1 MQAPDQI
8 REFALKLRTP
18 RNPFEFRGA
27 RTALPQNCSPATL
40 PPVWALVNETSVPWE
55 WHKEAK
61 GIHVVGKVF
70 ERNFDWAGL
79 RARSLAYATSTTKCA
94 SLCNICM
101 VVLNCYGI
109 SIYRISRLNLF

>member
-79 RARSLAYATSTTKCA
+79 RARKSGICNKHDQVCISLQH
-94 SLCNICM
+94 LHGR
-101 VVLNCYGI
+101 VGNCYGI
-109 SIYRISRLNLF
+109 SIYRISRLN